1 MIAAAPHPVVTTAME
16 DAMIAV
22 AEAMMIADA
31 MTAITV
37 EALIATATTTVAA
50 ARQDATEARHLAASA
65 AHRDMTRWCVGLLRS
80 WKQRTRWQKAEENAP
95 QLSSYWIVVTPARRH
110 AQTNDMLCY

>member
-31 MTAITV
+31 MTAIIV

-65 AHRDMTRWCVGLLRS
+65 HHDMTKGCVGL
-80 WKQRTRWQKAEENAP
+80 
-95 QLSSYWIVVTPARRH
+95 V
-110 AQTNDMLCY
+110 MLLETAD